1 MIIIDFFGFS
11 GSGKSFLAKKISSL
25 NSEIDNQFL
34 NIAKEL
40 RIKRLLQKLY
50 YISLVKFSDIKLIL
64 ELQNSFIFNNKI
76 IKIKNLL
83 SFLYIIG
90 YIKSKSDKTKILL
103 LDHGF
108 IQCILSCFLF
118 SKSKNYNL
126 ENITEIVSKLYL
138 SLDVYFDYYNIVVM
152 NHNWK
157 LISER
162 LLKRDGI
169 KSKKLIKENK
179 LNFFNESLNNCKFIY
194 SHIHNEKFKTF
205 DAESFSVDNYYEFT
219 KALKLYEKPS

>member
-1 MIIIDFFGFS
+1 MIIIDFFGYS
-11 GSGKSFLAKKISSL
+11 GSGKSFLAKKTSALS
-25 NSEIDNQFL
+25 NEIDNQFL
-34 NIAKEL
+34 NISKEF
-40 RIKRLLQKLY
+40 RIKRLFKKIY
-50 YISLVKFSDIKLIL
+50 YISFVKFTDIKLVL
-64 ELQNSFIFNNKI
+64 ELQNSFIFNNKV

-90 YIKSKSDKTKILL
+90 YIKSKSNKTKFLL

-118 SKSKNYNL
+118 SKSKKHNL
-126 ENITEIVSKLYL
+126 KNISKIVSKLYL
-138 SLDVYFDYYNIVVM
+138 NLDDYYNYYNIIVM

-157 LISER
+157 LISKR

-169 KSKKLIKENK
+169 KSKGLIKESN

-194 SHIHNEKFKTF
+194 NNISSEKFKTLDVDF
-205 DAESFSVDNYYEFT
+205 FSSDNYYEFT
-219 KALKLYEKPS
+219 KSLKLYEKSS